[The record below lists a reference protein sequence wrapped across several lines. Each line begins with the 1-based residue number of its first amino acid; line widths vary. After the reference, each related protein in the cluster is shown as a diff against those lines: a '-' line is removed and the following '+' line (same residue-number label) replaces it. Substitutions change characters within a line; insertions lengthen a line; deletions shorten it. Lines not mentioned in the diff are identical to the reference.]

1 MPDTYRGTAEVNLAA
16 ARFVPKHDPFPLV
29 PYLLGATER
38 IGIVPTISASFWE
51 PYTAARLLATLQ
63 HFAHGRLGFNVVTSG
78 SDLAAQN
85 YGLDKQT
92 EHDLRYDR
100 ADEWV
105 DVVRALWRS
114 WEPGAVLEDTVHG
127 VYADFRKVHTI
138 DHEGRFFRVRGP
150 LNTVPP
156 EEEPVMIQAGASGRG
171 QAFAGRHSD
180 VVLALASTPERM
192 KAHRDQ
198 VRQAAA
204 DAGRDPDA
212 ITVLFVVNPIPTAN
226 AEETAS
232 VRARA
237 VGADAGRDRRAAAV
251 DLLPDQRRLRGVRPR
266 RAAAVVRDEQQPGH
280 ARELR
285 AERAG
290 RLDAARGAR
299 RSARRPTGSRS
310 SGTPTEITDRLGEL
324 AEGSGADGFLF
335 TGQVHPAHVHRT
347 LDPLVPAL
355 RDAGLLQREL
365 PADDA
370 ARQPGRALMARA
382 RSPSDLTIATE
393 PLALGGRAR
402 DRRGRVRAASAR
414 RRGRGSRSPARCCSR
429 RSSAATPSTARRDGS
444 ARAPTTRSTSRRR
457 SSCRSSATTPAR
469 SATRSSRSSSAP
481 RSRCASPSS
490 RSAAAACG
498 RRSPMRSSAC

>member
-1 MPDTYRGTAEVNLAA
+1 MTVHFGWFLGAGFGVQGWGDPTYGVGYDWKQPGVYQDAARAFEGAALDLLIIEDGVAVPDTYRGTSEVNLAA

-105 DVVRALWRS
+105 DVVRKLWRS
-114 WEPGAVLEDTVHG
+114 WEPGAVLEDAAKG
-127 VYADFRKVHTI
+127 VYADFTKVHTI

-150 LNTVPP
+150 LNALPP
-156 EEEPVMIQAGASGRG
+156 DEEPVMIQAGASGRG
-171 QAFAGRHSD
+171 QAFAGKHSD

-226 AEETAS
+226 AEETAA
-232 VRARA
+232 VRAARA
-237 VGADAGRDRRAAAV
+237 ELTQAAI
-251 DLLPDQRRLRGVRPR
+251 
-266 RAAAVVRDEQQPGH
+266 DEQLQSISYLTNVDF
-280 ARELR
+280 A
-285 AERAG
+285 AFD
-290 RLDAARGAR
+290 LDEPLPSFETNSNRGTLENFV
-299 RSARRPTGSRS
+299 RSAPAGSTLREVLAVRAKADGLAIV
-310 SGTPTEITDRLGEL
+310 GTPTEITDRLGEL

-365 PADDA
+365 PAATLRGNLA
-370 ARQPGRALMARA
+370 AH
-382 RSPSDLTIATE
+382 
-393 PLALGGRAR
+393 
-402 DRRGRVRAASAR
+402 
-414 RRGRGSRSPARCCSR
+414 
-429 RSSAATPSTARRDGS
+429 
-444 ARAPTTRSTSRRR
+444 
-457 SSCRSSATTPAR
+457 
-469 SATRSSRSSSAP
+469 
-481 RSRCASPSS
+481 
-490 RSAAAACG
+490 
-498 RRSPMRSSAC
+498 